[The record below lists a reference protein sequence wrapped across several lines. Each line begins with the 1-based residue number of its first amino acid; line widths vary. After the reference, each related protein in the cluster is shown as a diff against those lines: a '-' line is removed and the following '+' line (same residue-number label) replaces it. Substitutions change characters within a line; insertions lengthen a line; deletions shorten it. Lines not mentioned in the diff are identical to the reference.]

1 MLYQA
6 DYEEEIVKYLP
17 FVKRVVSRIDVR
29 STDYDRDD
37 LFNIGVIGL
46 MDALKKYDVSKNANF
61 ESYAY
66 IRIRGAVIDEI
77 RKTSR
82 VSRTRM
88 ESLDAFYK
96 AKEKLERDNMK
107 SATDQEICDELGI
120 NKKQLSKIHET
131 VHYLANISLENTIFT
146 TTGESLEL
154 KDTIEDKETIPF
166 DLMMLEDEKKEA
178 LIKCID
184 KLAERE
190 RIILNLYYV
199 EELTL
204 KEIAEVLD
212 ISIPRVSQIHGK
224 VLIKLKQLIE
234 EELK

>member
-17 FVKRVVSRIDVR
+17 FVKRVVSRIEIR

-88 ESLDAFYK
+88 EALDAFYK
-96 AKEKLERDNMK
+96 AKEKLERDKMK

-146 TTGESLEL
+146 STGESLEL

-166 DLMMLEDEKKEA
+166 DLMMLEDEKKDA

-224 VLIKLKQLIE
+224 VLIKLKKLIE